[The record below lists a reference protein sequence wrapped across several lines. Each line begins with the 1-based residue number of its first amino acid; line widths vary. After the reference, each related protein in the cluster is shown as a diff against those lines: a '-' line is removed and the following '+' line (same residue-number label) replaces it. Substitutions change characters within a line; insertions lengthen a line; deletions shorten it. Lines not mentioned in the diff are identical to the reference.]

1 MAVTLANTPIARR
14 LLSWRAGNAGTQ
26 TAPGDATLLQ
36 TVKPFIA
43 AGAVIV
49 TGSVLIGAIYFTL
62 LDLAWIAFL
71 GGVLVASILAMTTHA
86 ARAEIAAAT
95 GAGRL
100 GQVEYQLGA
109 ETAQR
114 EKLERQ
120 LARAAARLR
129 YADET
134 LPAMLAFVDHDT
146 CYRYHNRAFGQWL
159 GLQSDRID
167 GQHMRDVLGRTV
179 FAQIEPYVFE
189 AAAGRSVRYER
200 THAAPDGSRYQVAV
214 QYLPQFGN
222 DGEYTG
228 FHVVM
233 TRIAAGEDALAGYPA
248 ELPVAED
255 TGAGSGEWLD
265 ASRRILAAINGN
277 EFTLY
282 CQRIAPVAGADARPC
297 HHEVLIRLLEEE
309 SGLVPPGAFFSLAEE
324 HGLLPQLDRW
334 VFAHVFDWMATPV
347 GAQTVQA
354 GEIYFINVAAATLS
368 DPGFA
373 DFIELQ
379 LRRTSVPGSAVCIEI
394 AESDLVL
401 HQGDAVA
408 FARQVRQCGCRIAI
422 SGFGRDRQ
430 AMAILKLLQVDFLKI
445 DSSIVR
451 QVAAYPIQLAKAVAI
466 SKLAKAIG
474 VRTIAEMVEDSL
486 TQAALVK
493 AGVDYAQGF
502 GIALPHRLDEVR
514 AASPAP
520 EGASI
525 LCAA

>member
-1 MAVTLANTPIARR
+1 MALS
-14 LLSWRAGNAGTQ
+14 LLKA
-26 TAPGDATLLQ
+26 
-36 TVKPFIA
+36 VKPFIA
-43 AGAVIV
+43 AGAVV
-49 TGSVLIGAIYFTL
+49 ATGSVLIAAIYFTL

-71 GGVLVASILAMTTHA
+71 GGVLVASILAMTTRA

-100 GQVEYQLGA
+100 GQAEYQLGA
-109 ETAQR
+109 ETARR

-120 LARAAARLR
+120 LARARARLR
-129 YADET
+129 YADES
-134 LPAMLAFVDHDT
+134 LPAMLAFVDRDT
-146 CYRYHNRAFGQWL
+146 CYRYHNRAFRQWL
-159 GLQSDRID
+159 SLEEDRID

-200 THAAPDGSRYQVAV
+200 THAAADGSHYQISV
-214 QYLPQFGN
+214 QYLPQFGA

-233 TRIAAGEDALAGYPA
+233 TRIAASEEAIAQFPVEPPAADDA
-248 ELPVAED
+248 
-255 TGAGSGEWLD
+255 GAGSGAWLD

-277 EFTLY
+277 EFTLF
-282 CQRIAPVAGADARPC
+282 CQRIRPVAGEDAGPA

-334 VFAHVFDWMATPV
+334 VFAHVFDWMATPT
-347 GAQTVQA
+347 GAETVRA
-354 GEIYFINVAAATLS
+354 GEIYFINVAAATLT

-373 DFIELQ
+373 DFVELQ
-379 LRRTSVPGSAVCIEI
+379 LRRTGVPGSAVCIEI

-408 FARQVRQCGCRIAI
+408 FARQVRQLGCRIAI

-466 SKLAKAIG
+466 SKMAKAIG
-474 VRTIAEMVEDSL
+474 VRTVAEMVEDSL
-486 TQAALVK
+486 TLAAL
-493 AGVDYAQGF
+493 AQAQVDYAQGF
-502 GIALPHRLDEVR
+502 GIALPTRLDEVK
-514 AASPAP
+514 AASRPPA
-520 EGASI
+520 GTSHR
-525 LCAA
+525 CAA